1 MQSQSQRLAT
11 DPGKLDLLMAIG
23 IREPEAARVLASSS
37 KRIKTTLFFECL
49 DSLQNLTK
57 LDGLQA
63 DRYQAL

>member
-1 MQSQSQRLAT
+1 MTT
-11 DPGKLDLLMAIG
+11 DPRKLDLLMAIG
-23 IREPEAARVLASSS
+23 IQEPGAARALACASNGV
-37 KRIKTTLFFECL
+37 KTALFFECL